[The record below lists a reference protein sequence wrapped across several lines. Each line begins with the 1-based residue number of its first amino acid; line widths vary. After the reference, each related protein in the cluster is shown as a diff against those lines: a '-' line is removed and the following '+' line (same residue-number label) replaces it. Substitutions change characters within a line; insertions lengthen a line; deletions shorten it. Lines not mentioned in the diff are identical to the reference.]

1 MQEVTDLENRNNQT
15 NTDLFEPYIERD
27 LAYVS
32 NWAKKELFKYVR
44 FIQTK
49 GYKKTLSRHGK
60 IYPEFV
66 KECIDNQKLC
76 GIKAASNNTNLI
88 FDKTLYLDRL
98 WTDATEK
105 KTIPKALNHRRSG
118 IYTVMSNRFWGK
130 CTLWNIVC
138 WNNDSQKMCRP
149 MSCVCR

>member
-49 GYKKTLSRHGK
+49 GYKK
-60 IYPEFV
+60 P
-66 KECIDNQKLC
+66 
-76 GIKAASNNTNLI
+76 
-88 FDKTLYLDRL
+88 
-98 WTDATEK
+98 
-105 KTIPKALNHRRSG
+105 
-118 IYTVMSNRFWGK
+118 
-130 CTLWNIVC
+130 
-138 WNNDSQKMCRP
+138 
-149 MSCVCR
+149 

>member
-88 FDKTLYLDRL
+88 FDKALYLDRL
-98 WTDATEK
+98 WTDATGK
-105 KTIPKALNHRRSG
+105 KPFQRH
-118 IYTVMSNRFWGK
+118 
-130 CTLWNIVC
+130 
-138 WNNDSQKMCRP
+138 
-149 MSCVCR
+149 